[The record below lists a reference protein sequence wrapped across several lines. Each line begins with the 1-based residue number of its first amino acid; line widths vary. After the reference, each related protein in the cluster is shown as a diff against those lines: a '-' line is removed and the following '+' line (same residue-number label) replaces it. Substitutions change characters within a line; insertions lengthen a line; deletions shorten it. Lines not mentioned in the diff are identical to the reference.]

1 MTSGGP
7 GVFRNLG
14 ERVFDSHPQTF
25 SLLESE
31 LASFLAEENAYA
43 RFLKP
48 HNKNAQQ
55 KSRAKE
61 GSRRYT
67 RQPSK
72 FYEATFVSHCSC
84 SKVYRDRRDED
95 LSPVRRRVTGLA
107 ERSYKASDSGPADET
122 FDSPL
127 HGPPREDS
135 LLGITYHWK
144 HENHDPGSLP
154 DLARQRNCGA
164 VREWIEMQVQQGKS
178 VSEIMRAV
186 RMSLPDLQKTLVAT
200 TTIDASIRIRYNDV
214 YNVVRRLKIE
224 RARKDPEGQQ
234 SCQLW
239 VQELEKEGWDARML
253 ESFEPGGPA
262 GARSSAWAIFL
273 LSQAGKEI
281 LRETDSSVW
290 CLDSTH
296 NTGYGFVRSQKI
308 FLTTIITRS
317 TATGTG
323 FPSAFMITP
332 SETQ

>member
-95 LSPVRRRVTGLA
+95 LSPVKRRLTGLA
-107 ERSYKASDSGPADET
+107 ERSYKVDCPAKIVIKVKAALLNQTSVSTQASDSGPADET

-273 LSQAGKEI
+273 LSQAGKEVSDVQESSAHTEG
-281 LRETDSSVW
+281 ET
-290 CLDSTH
+290 
-296 NTGYGFVRSQKI
+296 
-308 FLTTIITRS
+308 
-317 TATGTG
+317 
-323 FPSAFMITP
+323 
-332 SETQ
+332 